1 MPFPVKD
8 ESQVITAANSVAS
21 DRITP
26 VFAISNVTGHGLDLL
41 RSFIVKLRRKRVN
54 ANELYAPDPSTLP
67 SVLLNI
73 DGVYQVPGVGLVI
86 GGTLIRGSIHTGQ
99 NLQVGPDR
107 SGQYQAVT
115 VRSIECKRLPVK
127 EVGTGVSAT
136 LAIRPLHKRPQTALR
151 RQAFRKGMIAIDG
164 TDKAQS
170 CWEFEA
176 EVVILHHSTTIGCG
190 YQPVVHQG
198 VIRQAA
204 SIISIDGST
213 TETLRTGQTASAT
226 FKFQYYAEFLTPGST
241 FLFREGLSKGVGRVK
256 TVFYQ

>member
-54 ANELYAPDPSTLP
+54 ASELYAPDLSTLP

-127 EVGTGVSAT
+127 EVGTGMIVTNFNIWCYSWYCC
-136 LAIRPLHKRPQTALR
+136 TA
-151 RQAFRKGMIAIDG
+151 AG
-164 TDKAQS
+164 S
-170 CWEFEA
+170 
-176 EVVILHHSTTIGCG
+176 S
-190 YQPVVHQG
+190 G
-198 VIRQAA
+198 VI
-204 SIISIDGST
+204 DMC
-213 TETLRTGQTASAT
+213 TACC
-226 FKFQYYAEFLTPGST
+226 
-241 FLFREGLSKGVGRVK
+241 
-256 TVFYQ
+256 